1 MQEVRSGG
9 SYISQSDLRLHF
21 GLGSATQCSLEVR
34 WPTGEM
40 EKIGAVPLNKI
51 IMITEGKGITSRS

>member
-21 GLGSATQCSLEVR
+21 GLAGAKQCSLDVR
-34 WPTGEM
+34 WPTGQV
-40 EKIGAVPLNKI
+40 EKYADVAVNRIIKI
-51 IMITEGKGITSRS
+51 VEGKGITA

>member
-21 GLGSATQCSLEVR
+21 GLGTARQCALEVR
-34 WPTGEM
+34 WPTGQV
-40 EKIGAVPLNKI
+40 EKYKDVAADKI
-51 IMITEGKGITSRS
+51 IRIVEGKGIAD